1 MNKHM
6 RTKEQIVL
14 NDGSVLDF
22 ILDYGD
28 RKNMYLCIRD
38 NQVVLKIP
46 TRESKEKAL
55 SFLLS
60 KTHWIKKNLDKPE
73 TNYGFITYE
82 NGETITLLGQVY
94 TLKYEKSE
102 KYFKPY
108 FNGNNIA
115 VAVNETPDNERIKT
129 TIDKLLAEFAKAEIT
144 KAFERLCKTTELY
157 PKAVTVRSM
166 KSRWG
171 SCSSEGKI
179 TVNFNIIYHNPECL
193 DYVVIHELCHLKYMN
208 HSKDFWNLVEKYCP
222 DRKRIRKELN
232 DK

>member
-60 KTHWIKKNLDKPE
+60 KTQWIKKNLDKPE

-94 TLKYEKSE
+94 TLKYERTD

-108 FNGNNIA
+108 FNGNNIV

-171 SCSSEGKI
+171 SCSSEGNI

-193 DYVVIHELCHLKYMN
+193 DYVVIHELCHLKHMN

>member
-60 KTHWIKKNLDKPE
+60 KTQWIKKNLDKPE

-94 TLKYEKSE
+94 TLKYERTD

-108 FNGNNIA
+108 FNGNNIV
-115 VAVNETPDNERIKT
+115 VAVNETPDKERIKT
-129 TIDKLLAEFAKAEIT
+129 AIDKLLAEFAKAEIA

-171 SCSSEGKI
+171 SCSSEGNI

-193 DYVVIHELCHLKYMN
+193 DYVVIHELCHLKHMN